1 MIINGIDISTFGGKV
16 IDKSISPNRV
26 NNSLNWDAIN
36 PQLLESKFDY
46 KEVSIT
52 LLINADSEEDAV
64 AKISKLSEMFRLGAE
79 VKFKDISYYLKCF
92 ILSKPDVARLNHRN
106 QYQVIF
112 DCESEFGYISS
123 VKEVRGSNTTSLV
136 VNNDGNYPTPV
147 QVRLVPKSASAN
159 LYINGLIKNF
169 TLTNVKAGDVLIV
182 DGVTGEVSCNGSANI
197 NNFWGWNLPMI
208 QTGNVTFKTN
218 VACDITIT
226 FNERY

>member
-26 NNSLNWDAIN
+26 NNSLNWDTIN

-79 VKFKDISYYLKCF
+79 VKFNDISYYLKCF
-92 ILSKPDVARLNHRN
+92 ILSKPDVTRLNHRN

-218 VACDITIT
+218 VACDITVT

>member
-26 NNSLNWDAIN
+26 NNSLNWDTIN

-79 VKFKDISYYLKCF
+79 VKFNDISYYLKCF
-92 ILSKPDVARLNHRN
+92 ILSKPDVTRLNHRN

-169 TLTNVKAGDVLIV
+169 TLTNVKAGDVLVV

-218 VACDITIT
+218 VACDITVT

>member
-79 VKFKDISYYLKCF
+79 VKFNDISYYLKCF
-92 ILSKPDVARLNHRN
+92 ILSKPDVTRLNHRN

-147 QVRLVPKSASAN
+147 QVRLVPKSNSAN

-169 TLTNVKAGDVLIV
+169 TLTNVKAGDILVV
-182 DGVTGEVSCNGSANI
+182 DGVTGEVSCNGLANI

-218 VACDITIT
+218 VACDITVT

>member
-16 IDKSISPNRV
+16 LDKSISPNRV
-26 NNSLNWDAIN
+26 NNSLNWDSIN

-52 LLINADSEEDAV
+52 LLINADSEEDAI

-79 VKFKDISYYLKCF
+79 VKFNDISYYLKCF
-92 ILSKPDVARLNHRN
+92 ILSKPDVTRLNHRN

-218 VACDITIT
+218 VACDITVT

>member
-36 PQLLESKFDY
+36 LQLLESKFDY

-79 VKFKDISYYLKCF
+79 VKFNDISYYLKCF
-92 ILSKPDVARLNHRN
+92 ILSKPDVTRLNHRN

>member
-52 LLINADSEEDAV
+52 LLINANSEEDAI

-79 VKFKDISYYLKCF
+79 VKFKDIGYYLKCF
-92 ILSKPDVARLNHRN
+92 ILSKPDITRLNHRN

-182 DGVTGEVSCNGSANI
+182 DGVTGEVSCNGNANI